1 MAFSKDTIE
10 FVGTV
15 TYDDETGEVISYV
28 KDPRKQPPPKLLP
41 PEGERY
47 VGIELK
53 YPSECVTEKD
63 LMKSLRALDGYYKNR
78 PRVNTSILLEMATE
92 DVLSAQQLRMV
103 KYVAENLSGW
113 NYCMTTISE
122 MRDAARVSAK
132 NFSRVL
138 SSLSPVYL
146 RVQHRDTPERGCL
159 VIKINPK
166 IAWKGDYQY
175 QEISSKHWY
184 EQLSLHG

>member
-1 MAFSKDTIE
+1 MAVSENTID

-15 TYDDETGEVISYV
+15 TFDDETGEVLSYV
-28 KDPRKQPPPKLLP
+28 KDPRKAPPPKLLP

-53 YPSECVTEKD
+53 YPSECVTQKE
-63 LMKSLRALDGYYKNR
+63 LLKSLRALDGYYKNR
-78 PRVNTSILLEMATE
+78 PKVNTSVLLEMATE

-103 KYVAENLSGW
+103 KYIAENLSGW
-113 NYCMTTISE
+113 NYCMTSISE
-122 MRDAARVSAK
+122 IRDATRVSAK

-138 SSLSPVYL
+138 SSLSPTYL
-146 RVQHRDTPERGCL
+146 KVQHRDTPSRGCL
-159 VIKINPK
+159 VLKINPK

-175 QEISSKHWY
+175 QEIASKIWY